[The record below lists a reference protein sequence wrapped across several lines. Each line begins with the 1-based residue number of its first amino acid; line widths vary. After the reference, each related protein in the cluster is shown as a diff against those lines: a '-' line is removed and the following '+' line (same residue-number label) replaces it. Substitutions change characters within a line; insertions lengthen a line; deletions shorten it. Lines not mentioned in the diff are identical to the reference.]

1 MIKKSQLIAV
11 GFIVFGLILFAASI
25 FLIAKEH
32 FTPQTTVANY
42 APVSQPVS
50 TPTVNTNKRTATPK
64 PTKEPT
70 ATPVPVVPSTVKQIA
85 YNSWLISLNSE
96 KWFDTSIP
104 VIANDTVNI
113 TTPQKEK
120 IEGIQYRLN
129 DKNYFSTDGRQVY
142 MFEEYGIDAGFKD
155 TLKLKLMEGTANQ
168 NVLVTISPNVGRCL
182 AYNDAE
188 HRAKHDTAVAWA
200 DGKKSK

>member
-1 MIKKSQLIAV
+1 MMKKSQLIAV
-11 GFIVFGLILFAASI
+11 GFIFFGLILFAASV
-25 FLIAKEH
+25 FLIAKEY
-32 FTPQTTVANY
+32 FTTQTTVANY
-42 APVSQPVS
+42 APVSQPVNI
-50 TPTVNTNKRTATPK
+50 PTVNANKKTPTPK

-85 YNSWLISLNSE
+85 YNSWLVSLNSE

-155 TLKLKLMEGTANQ
+155 TLKLKLMEGTASQ
-168 NVLVTISPNVGRCL
+168 NVLVTISPNVGKCL